1 LEREGKRDRDLAADS
16 LAKVGME
23 SYAKRSFATL
33 SGGEKQRI
41 VLARALT
48 QQPSLLI
55 LDEPTN
61 HLDITYQLQIL
72 SIIKNLGINVLAAL
86 HDLSLAA
93 QYCDAI
99 YILDKGV
106 IDSYG
111 SPKDIINREMVR
123 RIYRV
128 DCRITEDSQAGMA
141 ISYFPLE

>member
-1 LEREGKRDRDLAADS
+1 
-16 LAKVGME
+16 
-23 SYAKRSFATL
+23 L

-41 VLARALT
+41 VLARALA

-72 SIIKNLGINVLAAL
+72 GIIKNLGINVLAAL

-93 QYCDAI
+93 QYCDTI
-99 YILDKGV
+99 YILNKGK
-106 IDSYG
+106 IDSFG
-111 SPKDIINREMVR
+111 SPQNIINREMVR

-128 DCRITEDSQAGMA
+128 DCKITEDRQAGMS
-141 ISYFPLE
+141 ISYFPLV